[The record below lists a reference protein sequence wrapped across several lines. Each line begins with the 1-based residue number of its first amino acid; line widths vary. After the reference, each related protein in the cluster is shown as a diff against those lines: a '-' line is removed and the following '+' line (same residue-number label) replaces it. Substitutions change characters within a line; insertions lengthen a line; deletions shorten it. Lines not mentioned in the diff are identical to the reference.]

1 MRRDRQTDGYD
12 KDNRPFSLLRER
24 AGKVWHVTVWYVRNG
39 TVFPNPQFF
48 LRNRLNTTTHH
59 NMIFINITT
68 HHNTIFISPEF
79 CNIKVDCLRYPR
91 LRVFPYA
98 DKIREGLQ
106 MIKVMSLLALAPFYS
121 FFPPLP
127 PLSVI
132 IFLALFLR
140 HY

>member
-1 MRRDRQTDGYD
+1 
-12 KDNRPFSLLRER
+12 
-24 AGKVWHVTVWYVRNG
+24 
-39 TVFPNPQFF
+39 
-48 LRNRLNTTTHH
+48 
-59 NMIFINITT
+59 MIFINITT